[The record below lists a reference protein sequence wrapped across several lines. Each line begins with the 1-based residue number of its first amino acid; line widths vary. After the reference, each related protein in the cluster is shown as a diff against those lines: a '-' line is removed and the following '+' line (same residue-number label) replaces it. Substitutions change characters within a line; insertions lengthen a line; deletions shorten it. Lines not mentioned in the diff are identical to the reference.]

1 MRKNVLILCCG
12 YPFETDKAF
21 GYQVAKVLE
30 KMQLPENVDFLEV
43 GESACMIPSFI
54 DGKEKLIVID
64 FFQTGDAPGTIVRLK
79 KEEVPLTVNGVTDV
93 PKLHLIETLEQIA
106 ISGKCP
112 ETIFIGVIPKDITTV
127 GTILSP
133 EVEEK
138 IPQVIDMI
146 IQEIK
151 N

>member
-1 MRKNVLILCCG
+1 MEKNILILCCG

-21 GYQVAKVLE
+21 GYQVAKILE
-30 KMQLPENVDFLEV
+30 QMKLPENVDLMEV

-64 FFQTGDAPGTIVRLK
+64 YFQTGQTPGTIVRLK
-79 KEEVPLTVNGVTDV
+79 QEEVPLTVNGVTDV

-106 ISGKCP
+106 ISGKLP
-112 ETIFIGVIPKDITTV
+112 ETTFIGVVPKDITTI
-127 GTILSP
+127 GTSLTP
-133 EVEEK
+133 EIDEK
-138 IPQVIDMI
+138 IPEVVNLI
-146 IQEIK
+146 IKEIK